1 MRVVFRKSETTIGRR
16 PAGYVAGMGRAA
28 SNAAVAAS
36 GTWTDPDGV
45 RTPAGS
51 VHAWLPVT
59 NQTLCGLS
67 LHRSEL
73 IRFPHVDWKDVQ
85 PATGRDADRV
95 ADVCPRCAAAMGR
108 RRDTKPWARIDP
120 RP

>member
-1 MRVVFRKSETTIGRR
+1 M
-16 PAGYVAGMGRAA
+16 
-28 SNAAVAAS
+28 NAARVDGYDRRMRASVAAT

-45 RTPAGS
+45 RMPAGE
-51 VHAWLPVT
+51 VHAWLPGT

-67 LHRSEL
+67 LSRSL
-73 IRFPHVDWKDVQ
+73 LDRFPHVDWVDVQ

-95 ADVCPRCAAAMGR
+95 SAVCPRCAAATQR
-108 RRDTKPWARIDP
+108 RRDSRPWARTNP